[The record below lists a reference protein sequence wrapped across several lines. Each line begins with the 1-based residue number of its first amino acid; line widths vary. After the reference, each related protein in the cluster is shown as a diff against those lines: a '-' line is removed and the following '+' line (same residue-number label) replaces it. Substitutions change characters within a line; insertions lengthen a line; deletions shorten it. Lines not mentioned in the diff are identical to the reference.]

1 MPGTHFP
8 LLVARGCGR
17 SWACRTERR
26 CSYRPPS
33 PGSCPPRVSWPTC
46 APHGKASHLQG
57 EAQPTSGPGATL
69 RHRHRQEQTPRLP
82 GPRHYPEHPVGPA
95 GTQGLCTGVCP
106 LRKQASL
113 QDTGAWG
120 LLGVLA
126 HVGVDSFQALRP
138 HLPGSRPVLCQL
150 SHHHSTTA
158 LLLLLSRR
166 FAPGAA
172 GGLGS
177 PTLRGGPRCWAQAC
191 PRSTGGEPPGGTWRA
206 LCFSPHPGRN
216 MDLHPS
222 MRPSIAPR
230 IKMRD
235 KGAMGIL
242 ANIFTGFK
250 MI

>member
-33 PGSCPPRVSWPTC
+33 PGSCSPRVSWPTC
-46 APHGKASHLQG
+46 VPHGKASHLQG
-57 EAQPTSGPGATL
+57 EAQPSSGPGATL

-177 PTLRGGPRCWAQAC
+177 PTLRVAHGAGLRRVPGAQAE
-191 PRSTGGEPPGGTWRA
+191 SLQEEHGGLCASHPIQAGTWTFIRPCV
-206 LCFSPHPGRN
+206 LPSLPG
-216 MDLHPS
+216 
-222 MRPSIAPR
+222 
-230 IKMRD
+230 
-235 KGAMGIL
+235 
-242 ANIFTGFK
+242 
-250 MI
+250 